1 VDELASEA
9 LRDSLREQEWQR
21 LVDRGLEN
29 GRKSGIREDLVVDVV
44 HDWRNEQIR
53 SDHEFLTTNFCF
65 I

>member
-29 GRKSGIREDLVVDVV
+29 GRKSGIREDQVVDVV
-44 HDWRNEQIR
+44 HDWRNEQR
-53 SDHEFLTTNFCF
+53 GR
-65 I
+65 